1 MDVNLQ
7 FPVGLNTTW
16 QIPAAVDGISETVA
30 SWLLDTGSLT
40 ERVQANTT
48 SFSLQVVGE
57 GKVPL
62 HSNESAMLK
71 ESAEHYQIREVL
83 LKAGGTPWI
92 FARSVLPEAL
102 VNSEFRELGSEPLG
116 KRLFNDSRFVRGE
129 FEVCRVSLPPL
140 STSEV
145 PVLWGR
151 RSSFTFESYTML
163 VAEVFLPASPLY

>member
-1 MDVNLQ
+1 MSQ
-7 FPVGLNTTW
+7 
-16 QIPAAVDGISETVA
+16 TVA

-40 ERVQANTT
+40 ERVQANVPA
-48 SFSLQVVGE
+48 FSLQVVGE

-62 HSNESAMLK
+62 HRNERQGLRGSPD
-71 ESAEHYQIREVL
+71 HYQVREVL
-83 LKAGGTPWI
+83 LKDGVTPWV
-92 FARSVLPEAL
+92 FARSILPEAL
-102 VNSEFRELGSEPLG
+102 VNAEFKNLGTEPLG

-140 STSEV
+140 STPEA

-151 RSSFTFESYTML
+151 RSCFSFQSYTML

>member
-1 MDVNLQ
+1 M
-7 FPVGLNTTW
+7 GLNTTW
-16 QIPAAVDGISETVA
+16 QIPAVFDGLSQTVA

-62 HSNESAMLK
+62 HDNESQMLK
-71 ESAEHYQIREVL
+71 GSAEQYQVREVL
-83 LKAGGTPWI
+83 LEAAGTPWV

-102 VNSEFRELGSEPLG
+102 VNSEFRALGSEPLG
-116 KRLFNDSRFVRGE
+116 KRLFNDKRFVRGE
-129 FEVCRVSLPPL
+129 FEVCKVSLPPL
-140 STSEV
+140 STTEV
-145 PVLWGR
+145 PILWGR
-151 RSSFTFESYTML
+151 RSCFTFQSYTML